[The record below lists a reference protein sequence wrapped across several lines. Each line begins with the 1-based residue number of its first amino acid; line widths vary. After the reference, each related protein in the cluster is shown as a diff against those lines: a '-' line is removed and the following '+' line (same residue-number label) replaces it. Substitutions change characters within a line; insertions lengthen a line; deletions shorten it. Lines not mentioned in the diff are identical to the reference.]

1 MKTGDVVQV
10 AHLDGA
16 VHWIYATVITPND
29 DGSALVQ
36 IQHPANIEDGAIKL
50 MPKTK
55 IRTKADVQAAIDDMQ
70 KPNAPEF
77 MKDFRERKS
86 ALEAQLDRLS

>member
-16 VHWIYATVITPND
+16 IHWIYATVITPND

-36 IQHPANIEDGAIKL
+36 IQHPGNIEQGAIKF
-50 MPKTK
+50 MPKAK
-55 IRTKADVQAAIDDMQ
+55 VRTKADLQAELDAMQ

-77 MKDFRERKS
+77 MAAFRERQ
-86 ALEAQLDRLS
+86 AGLLVQLDRLS

>member
-1 MKTGDVVQV
+1 MKAGDTVQV

-36 IQHPANIEDGAIKL
+36 IQHPGNFEHGAIKF
-50 MPKTK
+50 MQKDK
-55 IRTKADVQAAIDDMQ
+55 IKTKADLQAEIDALQ
-70 KPNAPEF
+70 KPNVFEF
-77 MKDFRERKS
+77 MDAYRKNLAS
-86 ALEAQLDRLS
+86 LNVQLDRLS

>member
-1 MKTGDVVQV
+1 MKAGDTVQV
-10 AHLDGA
+10 THLDGTT
-16 VHWIYATVITPND
+16 HWIYATVITPND

-36 IQHPANIEDGAIKL
+36 VQHPGNIEHGAIKL
-50 MPKTK
+50 KPKDK
-55 IRTKADVQAAIDDMQ
+55 IRTKADVQTAIDDLQ